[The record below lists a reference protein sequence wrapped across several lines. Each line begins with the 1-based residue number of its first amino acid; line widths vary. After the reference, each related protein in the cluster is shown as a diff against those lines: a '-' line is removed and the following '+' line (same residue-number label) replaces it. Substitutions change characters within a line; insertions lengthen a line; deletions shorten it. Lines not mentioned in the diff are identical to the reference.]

1 MSARGDVAK
10 AGDVSQAGPVAVL
23 EIEPSGHRL
32 QYLRHLVDAAGV
44 DAAGTERAVVL
55 TTAEATRSEEY
66 ALHAAGMA
74 ARLEVLPDG
83 LSRADTLAAAVG
95 KAIGAGARRLV
106 IPDGDLYLLP
116 LLQLML
122 RHPRL
127 PLEIRLLLMR
137 TTEVGGPEPLRPA
150 TLVKPVLVQLLRPF
164 RQVRIHF
171 LTDALGV
178 VTRRRGFPGVRGL
191 NDPVLRTADPAGER
205 PAWFPPADP
214 GTTLV
219 GVFGVISAR
228 KNLPLLVA
236 ALEKAPSA
244 TLVVGGRLEPDV
256 HKFVESDEVQP
267 LVAAGRI
274 VVRDQMLGQAEFG
287 AALGNV
293 DVAAVLHDNDAPSG
307 ILAEACI
314 RLTPVLV
321 PLNCWLARV
330 VQACGLGEETALDGA
345 AIAVAIENIA
355 RNRSAYADAARRN
368 APRIGTHD
376 FTGGLLGP

>member
-1 MSARGDVAK
+1 MSARE
-10 AGDVSQAGPVAVL
+10 AGTVAVL

-32 QYLRHLVDAAGV
+32 QYLRHLVDAAG
-44 DAAGTERAVVL
+44 AERSVVL

-66 ALHAAGMA
+66 ATHAAGMA

-83 LSRADTLAAAVG
+83 QSRADTLSAAVG
-95 KAIGAGARRLV
+95 KAIGAGASRLV

-164 RQVRIHF
+164 RQVRIRF

-178 VTRRRGFPGVRGL
+178 VTHRRGFWGVRGI
-191 NDPVLRTADPAGER
+191 NDPVLRSADPAAER

-214 GTTLV
+214 ATTLV
-219 GVFGVISAR
+219 GVFGVISER

-236 ALEKAPSA
+236 ALAAAPDA
-244 TLVVGGRLEPDV
+244 KLVVGGRLDPEV
-256 HKFVESDEVQP
+256 RKFIESDAVHP
-267 LVAAGRI
+267 LVTAGRI

-287 AALGNV
+287 AALANV

-321 PLNCWLARV
+321 PTNCWLARV
-330 VQACGLGEETALDGA
+330 VQATGLGEATALHGPS
-345 AIAVAIENIA
+345 IAVAIEKIA
-355 RNRSAYADAARRN
+355 HNRSTYADAARRN
-368 APRIGTHD
+368 ASLIDTRH
-376 FTGGLLGP
+376 FTAGLLEP